1 MLPTFLGPK
10 GKVVGVFP
18 KQNKW
23 GDLKIPTK
31 VPFPFGTLKGRGCKF
46 LESILKYISLDVNFP
61 REKHAVIQRK
71 CRHK

>member
-1 MLPTFLGPK
+1 MLNACFVPIFQKPVGTSTTSDVPTFLGPK
-10 GKVVGVFP
+10 GKVVGEFP

-46 LESILKYISLDVNFP
+46 WKAS
-61 REKHAVIQRK
+61 
-71 CRHK
+71 